1 MTEGELLKRIVHL
14 EKEIET
20 LSEQLEKQ
28 NSENEEIVFTLN
40 GVKLDRQSQ
49 KQQYEQSIQERENVI
64 RKLEK
69 NLEHLHVKHTKLEA
83 TCEKMEK
90 ELEETI
96 DHLNAAKVELAALEA
111 NTQEKISEL

>member
-1 MTEGELLKRIVHL
+1 M
-14 EKEIET
+14 
-20 LSEQLEKQ
+20 
-28 NSENEEIVFTLN
+28 
-40 GVKLDRQSQ
+40 
-49 KQQYEQSIQERENVI
+49 
-64 RKLEK
+64 
-69 NLEHLHVKHTKLEA
+69 EHLHVKHTKLEA